1 MTVAQRMKKIRKKNG
16 LSQKEVAGLIGV
28 SPGAVCRWEKGDRE
42 IFDWVIKAY
51 SVAFHVPETY
61 FLEEEEETRNEKKEI
76 KMYAEAYKGQDQKR
90 MEERLLQYFRRLNP
104 QKQEQYLEELS
115 NDSKSE
121 DTKE

>member
-1 MTVAQRMKKIRKKNG
+1 MTVAQRIKKIRKKNG
-16 LSQKEVAGLIGV
+16 LSQKEVAELIGV

-42 IFDWVIKAY
+42 ILDWVIKAY
-51 SVAFHVPETY
+51 SAAFHVPETY
-61 FLEEEEETRNEKKEI
+61 FREEEEENQSEKKEI

-104 QKQEQYLEELS
+104 KKQEQYLEELS
-115 NDSKSE
+115 KDAKSE

>member
-1 MTVAQRMKKIRKKNG
+1 MTVAQRIKKIRKKNG
-16 LSQKEVAGLIGV
+16 LSQKEVAELIGV

-42 IFDWVIKAY
+42 ILDWVIKAY
-51 SVAFHVPETY
+51 SATFHVPETY
-61 FLEEEEETRNEKKEI
+61 FQEEEEETQSEKKEI

-104 QKQEQYLEELS
+104 KKQEQYLEELS
-115 NDSKSE
+115 KDARSE